1 MNLKTKQMKTIYQKL
16 AQAKKEIGAIS
27 KDSKN
32 PFYKSKYFDINQLLQ
47 HVEPV
52 LEKYGLMVMQPI
64 IEGKVVSLIIDVET
78 GKDCRSEIQL
88 TDERDPQKIGSQISY
103 FRRYTLSSLLSLQA
117 EDDDANK
124 AIPKKPIEKRVFT
137 KTDADGEFLKGTD
150 ASELSKKYIITKE
163 QINKFK
169 DLTKKLNK

>member
-1 MNLKTKQMKTIYQKL
+1 MKTIYQKL

-52 LEKYGLMVMQPI
+52 MEKYGLMIMQPI

-78 GKDCRSEIQL
+78 GNDCRSEITL

-103 FRRYTLSSLLSLQA
+103 FRRYSLSSLLCLQA
-117 EDDDANK
+117 QDDDGNK
-124 AIPKKPIEKRVFT
+124 AIPKKPTAKKVFT
-137 KTDADGEFLKGTD
+137 KIDADAEFLKGTD
-150 ASELSKKYIITKE
+150 AKELSNKYIITTE
-163 QINKFK
+163 QINKY
-169 DLTKKLNK
+169 KLLPKNK

>member
-1 MNLKTKQMKTIYQKL
+1 MKTIYQKL

-52 LEKYGLMVMQPI
+52 MEKYGLMIMQPI

-88 TDERDPQKIGSQISY
+88 TDERDPQRIGSQISY
-103 FRRYTLSSLLSLQA
+103 FRRYSLSSLLCLQA
-117 EDDDANK
+117 QDDDGNQ
-124 AIPKKPIEKRVFT
+124 AIPQTPTKKKFT
-137 KTDADGEFLKGTD
+137 KSDADGEFLKGTP
-150 ASELSKKYIITKE
+150 ATELSKKYIITTE
-163 QINKFK
+163 QINKYK
-169 DLTKKLNK
+169 SLTKNK

>member
-1 MNLKTKQMKTIYQKL
+1 MKTIYQKL

-78 GKDCRSEIQL
+78 GNDCRSEIKL

-103 FRRYTLSSLLSLQA
+103 FRRYSLSSLLCLQA
-117 EDDDANK
+117 QDDDGNK
-124 AIPKKPIEKRVFT
+124 AIPKKPTAKKVFT
-137 KTDADGEFLKGTD
+137 KIDADAEFLKGTD
-150 ASELSKKYIITKE
+150 AKELSNKYIITTE
-163 QINKFK
+163 QINKYK
-169 DLTKKLNK
+169 SLTKNN

>member
-1 MNLKTKQMKTIYQKL
+1 MKTIYQKL

-78 GKDCRSEIQL
+78 GNDCRSELKL

-124 AIPKKPIEKRVFT
+124 AIPKKPTAINQCTKKLFT
-137 KTDADGEFLKGTD
+137 KVDADGEFLKGTP
-150 ASELSKKYIITKE
+150 ATELSKKYIITTE
-163 QINKFK
+163 QINKYK
-169 DLTKKLNK
+169 SLTKNN

>member
-1 MNLKTKQMKTIYQKL
+1 MKTMKTIYQKL

-78 GKDCRSEIQL
+78 GNDCRSELKL

-124 AIPKKPIEKRVFT
+124 AIPKRHIGKRVFT
-137 KTDADGEFLKGTD
+137 KTDADGEFLKGTP
-150 ASELSKKYIITKE
+150 ATELSKKYIITTE
-163 QINKFK
+163 QIKK
-169 DLTKKLNK
+169 YKSLTKKV

>member
-1 MNLKTKQMKTIYQKL
+1 MKTIYQKL
-16 AQAKKEIGAIS
+16 AQAKSEIGAIS

-32 PFYKSKYFDINQLLQ
+32 PFYNSKYFDINQLLN

-78 GKDCRSEIQL
+78 GNDCRSELKL

-103 FRRYTLSSLLSLQA
+103 FRRYSLSSLLCLQA
-117 EDDDANK
+117 QDDDGNQ
-124 AIPKKPIEKRVFT
+124 AIPKKPTAKKVFS
-137 KTDADGEFLKGTD
+137 KTDADAEFLKGTD
-150 ASELSKKYIITKE
+150 AKELSNKYIITTE
-163 QINKFK
+163 QINKY
-169 DLTKKLNK
+169 KLLPKNK

>member
-1 MNLKTKQMKTIYQKL
+1 MKTIYQKL

>member
-78 GKDCRSEIQL
+78 GNDCRSEISL

-124 AIPKKPIEKRVFT
+124 AIPKKPTAKKVFT
-137 KTDADGEFLKGTD
+137 KIDADAEFLKGTD
-150 ASELSKKYIITKE
+150 AKELSNKYIITTE
-163 QINKFK
+163 QINKYK
-169 DLTKKLNK
+169 SLTKNN

>member
-1 MNLKTKQMKTIYQKL
+1 MKTIYQKL

-52 LEKYGLMVMQPI
+52 MEKYGLMIMQPI

-78 GKDCRSEIQL
+78 GNDCRSEIKL

-103 FRRYTLSSLLSLQA
+103 FRRYSLSSLLCLQA
-117 EDDDANK
+117 QDDDGNQ
-124 AIPKKPIEKRVFT
+124 AIPKKPTAKKVFS
-137 KTDADGEFLKGTD
+137 KTDADAEFLKGTD
-150 ASELSKKYIITKE
+150 AKELSKKYIITTE
-163 QINKFK
+163 QINKYK
-169 DLTKKLNK
+169 SLTKKV

>member
-1 MNLKTKQMKTIYQKL
+1 MKTIYQKL
-16 AQAKKEIGAIS
+16 AQAKSEIGAIS

-78 GKDCRSEIQL
+78 GKDCRSEITL

-124 AIPKKPIEKRVFT
+124 AIPKQPIEKRVFT

-169 DLTKKLNK
+169 DLTKKLNKSKN

>member
-1 MNLKTKQMKTIYQKL
+1 MNLKTNQMKTIYQKL
-16 AQAKKEIGAIS
+16 AQAKSEIGAIS

-52 LEKYGLMVMQPI
+52 LEKYGLMIMQPI

-124 AIPKKPIEKRVFT
+124 AIPQTQTKKKFT
-137 KTDADGEFLKGTD
+137 KSDADGEFLKGTP
-150 ASELSKKYIITKE
+150 AEELSKKYIITTE
-163 QINKFK
+163 QINKYK
-169 DLTKKLNK
+169 LLTKNK

>member
-1 MNLKTKQMKTIYQKL
+1 MKTIYQKL

-52 LEKYGLMVMQPI
+52 MEKYGLMIMQPI

-78 GKDCRSEIQL
+78 GNDCRSEITL

-124 AIPKKPIEKRVFT
+124 AIPQKPTKKKFT
-137 KTDADGEFLKGTD
+137 KSDADGEFLKGTD

-163 QINKFK
+163 QIKK
-169 DLTKKLNK
+169 YELLTKKN

>member
-1 MNLKTKQMKTIYQKL
+1 MKTIYQKL

-32 PFYKSKYFDINQLLQ
+32 PFYKSKYFDINQLLN

-64 IEGKVVSLIIDVET
+64 VEGKVVSLIIDVET
-78 GKDCRSEIQL
+78 GNDCRSELKL

-103 FRRYTLSSLLSLQA
+103 FRRYSLSSLLCLQA
-117 EDDDANK
+117 QDDDGNQ
-124 AIPKKPIEKRVFT
+124 AIPKKPTAKKVFT

-150 ASELSKKYIITKE
+150 AKELSNKYIITTE
-163 QINKFK
+163 QINKY
-169 DLTKKLNK
+169 KLLPKNK

>member
-1 MNLKTKQMKTIYQKL
+1 MKTIYQKL

-64 IEGKVVSLIIDVET
+64 IEGKVVRLDH
-78 GKDCRSEIQL
+78 
-88 TDERDPQKIGSQISY
+88 
-103 FRRYTLSSLLSLQA
+103 
-117 EDDDANK
+117 
-124 AIPKKPIEKRVFT
+124 
-137 KTDADGEFLKGTD
+137 
-150 ASELSKKYIITKE
+150 
-163 QINKFK
+163 
-169 DLTKKLNK
+169 

>member
-1 MNLKTKQMKTIYQKL
+1 MKTIYQKL

-78 GKDCRSEIQL
+78 GNDCRSEITL

-103 FRRYTLSSLLSLQA
+103 FRRYSLSSLLCLQA
-117 EDDDANK
+117 QDDDGNQ
-124 AIPKKPIEKRVFT
+124 AIPKKPTAKKVFS
-137 KTDADGEFLKGTD
+137 KTDADAEFLKGTD
-150 ASELSKKYIITKE
+150 AKELSKKYIITTE
-163 QINKFK
+163 QINKYK
-169 DLTKKLNK
+169 SLTKNK

>member
-1 MNLKTKQMKTIYQKL
+1 MKTIYQKL

-103 FRRYTLSSLLSLQA
+103 FRRYSLSSLLCLQA
-117 EDDDANK
+117 QDDDGNQ
-124 AIPKKPIEKRVFT
+124 AIPKQPIEKRVFT

>member
-1 MNLKTKQMKTIYQKL
+1 MKTIYQKL
-16 AQAKKEIGAIS
+16 AQAKSEIGAIS

-52 LEKYGLMVMQPI
+52 LEKYGLMIMQPI

-124 AIPKKPIEKRVFT
+124 AIPQTPTKKKFT
-137 KTDADGEFLKGTD
+137 KSDADGEFLKGTP
-150 ASELSKKYIITKE
+150 SEELSKKYIITTE
-163 QINKFK
+163 QIKK
-169 DLTKKLNK
+169 YKLLTKNK

>member
-1 MNLKTKQMKTIYQKL
+1 MKTIYQKL

-64 IEGKVVSLIIDVET
+64 VDGKVVSLIIDVET
-78 GKDCRSEIQL
+78 GNDCRSEISL
-88 TDERDPQKIGSQISY
+88 TDEKDPQRIGSQISY
-103 FRRYTLSSLLSLQA
+103 FRRYSLSSLLSLQA

-124 AIPKKPIEKRVFT
+124 AIPKKAKSKTVFS
-137 KTDADGEFLKGTD
+137 KADADAEFLKGTD
-150 ASELSKKYIITKE
+150 AKELSKKYIITTE
-163 QINKFK
+163 QINKYK
-169 DLTKKLNK
+169 SLTKNK

>member
-1 MNLKTKQMKTIYQKL
+1 M
-16 AQAKKEIGAIS
+16 
-27 KDSKN
+27 
-32 PFYKSKYFDINQLLQ
+32 Q

-78 GKDCRSEIQL
+78 GNDCRSEITL

-103 FRRYTLSSLLSLQA
+103 FRRYSLSSLLCLQA
-117 EDDDANK
+117 QDDDGNQ
-124 AIPKKPIEKRVFT
+124 AIPKKPNAKKVFT

-150 ASELSKKYIITKE
+150 AKELSKKYIITTE
-163 QINKFK
+163 QINKYK
-169 DLTKKLNK
+169 SLTKNK

>member
-1 MNLKTKQMKTIYQKL
+1 MKTIYQKL

-78 GKDCRSEIQL
+78 GNDCRSEITL

-103 FRRYTLSSLLSLQA
+103 FRRYTLASLLSLQA

-124 AIPKKPIEKRVFT
+124 AIPQPPTKKKFT
-137 KTDADGEFLKGTD
+137 KSDADGEFLKGTP
-150 ASELSKKYIITKE
+150 ATELSKKYIITTE
-163 QINKFK
+163 QINKYK
-169 DLTKKLNK
+169 SLTKNN

>member
-1 MNLKTKQMKTIYQKL
+1 MKTIYQKL

-78 GKDCRSEIQL
+78 GNDCRSEITL

-124 AIPKKPIEKRVFT
+124 AIPQPTKIGTSKKVFS
-137 KTDADGEFLKGTD
+137 KNDADGEFLKGT
-150 ASELSKKYIITKE
+150 SVEELSKKYIITTE
-163 QINKFK
+163 QINKYK
-169 DLTKKLNK
+169 SLTKNK

>member
-1 MNLKTKQMKTIYQKL
+1 MKTIYQKL

-32 PFYKSKYFDINQLLQ
+32 PFYKSKYFDINQLLH

-52 LEKYGLMVMQPI
+52 LEKYGLMIMQPI
-64 IEGKVVSLIIDVET
+64 IDGKVVSLIIDVET
-78 GKDCRSEIQL
+78 GNDCRSEIKL
-88 TDERDPQKIGSQISY
+88 NDERDPQKIGSQISY

-124 AIPKKPIEKRVFT
+124 ASKKEAPIVKPTFGA
-137 KTDADGEFLKGTD
+137 KAADAEFLKGTK
-150 ASELSKKYIITKE
+150 STELSKKYIITKE
-163 QINKFK
+163 QITKFEN
-169 DLTKKLNK
+169 LTKTK

>member
-1 MNLKTKQMKTIYQKL
+1 MKTIYQKL

-32 PFYKSKYFDINQLLQ
+32 PFYKSKYFDINQLLN

-64 IEGKVVSLIIDVET
+64 VDGKVVSLIIDVET
-78 GKDCRSEIQL
+78 GNDCRSEISL

-124 AIPKKPIEKRVFT
+124 AIPKKPTAKLKFN
-137 KTDADGEFLKGTD
+137 KAAADAEFLKGIP
-150 ASELSKKYIITKE
+150 AEALLSKYNITEE
-163 QINKFK
+163 QIEKYK
-169 DLTKKLNK
+169 LLTKNK

>member
-1 MNLKTKQMKTIYQKL
+1 MKTIYQKL

-78 GKDCRSEIQL
+78 GNDCRSEITL

-103 FRRYTLSSLLSLQA
+103 FRRYSLSSLLCLQA
-117 EDDDANK
+117 QDDDGNK
-124 AIPKKPIEKRVFT
+124 AIPKKPTAKKVFT
-137 KTDADGEFLKGTD
+137 KIDADGEFLKGT
-150 ASELSKKYIITKE
+150 SVEELSKKYIITTE
-163 QINKFK
+163 QINKYK
-169 DLTKKLNK
+169 SLTKKV